1 MITYLIIMAIATAL
15 VYLSFKVEEKTD
27 NKLLIF
33 VSKAVAILFPA
44 IIAGIRYDVGTDY
57 KGVYEP
63 LFEEILSG
71 ETIQRA
77 RTFEIGYVLLN
88 RLVIWLGG
96 NFSVLMFLA
105 SLLTIT
111 PIYIGLSHYK
121 KKICVPLAFFL
132 FMLLFYQKSFN
143 LVRQM
148 MAVAFV
154 FLGFIYLDF
163 KDDDKKQ
170 ENEKYKKKY
179 EEKCKKK
186 NKDLSKYKPRYKYSK
201 EYKKYIA
208 IQYLKYF
215 ACVIVAGLFQ
225 RTSLIMLIIPLVREI
240 YANPRFKV
248 LSIAS
253 YAVLLAI
260 ILNFNTIG
268 KFFTQFD
275 SFKYYANYFRGIGKP
290 DISIAY
296 FIRIIPVIIPF
307 FFVRKKITEDKQM
320 NFLYSMTVIGCILLL
335 LGYLT
340 STYGERISYYFSIF
354 QIVMFPYYI
363 RCLKDNRFLYIAS
376 IILIILFNMVMWFY
390 DYIYMKRDETIPYK
404 TIFSAET
411 EQNDNTKEK
420 NTISE
425 PEKLDINETEEIL
438 NTMEYN
444 I

>member
-33 VSKAVAILFPA
+33 LSKAVAILFPA

-71 ETIQRA
+71 ETLQRA

-163 KDDDKKQ
+163 KDDDKK
-170 ENEKYKKKY
+170 
-179 EEKCKKK
+179 
-186 NKDLSKYKPRYKYSK
+186 
-201 EYKKYIA
+201 YIA
-208 IQYLKYF
+208 IQCLKYF

-225 RTSLIMLIIPLVREI
+225 RTSFVMLIIPFIREI

-253 YAVLLAI
+253 YVVLLAV
-260 ILNFNTIG
+260 ILNFKAIG
-268 KFFTQFD
+268 EFLTQFN

-296 FIRIIPVIIPF
+296 YIRVIPVIIPF
-307 FFVRKKITEDKQM
+307 FFVRKKITEDRQM
-320 NFLYSMTVIGCILLL
+320 NFLYSMTVIGCIFLL

-363 RCLKDNRFLYIAS
+363 RCLKDNKFLYIAS
-376 IILIILFNMVMWFY
+376 TILIILFNMAMWFY

-411 EQNDNTKEK
+411 EQNDNTKEG
-420 NTISE
+420 NTISK
-425 PEKLDINETEEIL
+425 PEKPDINETKSEELL

>member
-71 ETIQRA
+71 ETVQRA

-163 KDDDKKQ
+163 KDDDKK
-170 ENEKYKKKY
+170 
-179 EEKCKKK
+179 
-186 NKDLSKYKPRYKYSK
+186 
-201 EYKKYIA
+201 YIA
-208 IQYLKYF
+208 IQCLKYF
-215 ACVIVAGLFQ
+215 AWVIVAGLFQ
-225 RTSLIMLIIPLVREI
+225 RTSFVMLIIPFIREI

-253 YAVLLAI
+253 YVVLLAV
-260 ILNFNTIG
+260 ILNFKAIG
-268 KFFTQFD
+268 EFLTQFD
-275 SFKYYANYFRGIGKP
+275 SFKYYANYFIGIGKP

-296 FIRIIPVIIPF
+296 YIRVIPVIIPF
-307 FFVRKKITEDKQM
+307 FFVRKKITEDRQM
-320 NFLYSMTVIGCILLL
+320 NFLYSMTVIGCIFLL

-363 RCLKDNRFLYIAS
+363 RCLKDNKFLYIAS
-376 IILIILFNMVMWFY
+376 TILIILFNMAMWFY

-411 EQNDNTKEK
+411 EQNDNTKEG

-425 PEKLDINETEEIL
+425 PEKPDINETESEEIL

>member
-33 VSKAVAILFPA
+33 LSKAVAILFPA
-44 IIAGIRYDVGTDY
+44 IIAEIRYDVGTDY

-71 ETIQRA
+71 ETVQRA

-163 KDDDKKQ
+163 KDDDKK
-170 ENEKYKKKY
+170 
-179 EEKCKKK
+179 
-186 NKDLSKYKPRYKYSK
+186 
-201 EYKKYIA
+201 YIA
-208 IQYLKYF
+208 IQCLKYF

-225 RTSLIMLIIPLVREI
+225 RTSFVMLIIPFIREI

-253 YAVLLAI
+253 YVVLLAV
-260 ILNFNTIG
+260 ILNFKAIG
-268 KFFTQFD
+268 EFLTQFN

-296 FIRIIPVIIPF
+296 YIRVIPVIIPF
-307 FFVRKKITEDKQM
+307 FFVRKKITEDRQM
-320 NFLYSMTVIGCILLL
+320 NFLYSMTVIGCIFLL

-363 RCLKDNRFLYIAS
+363 RCLKDNKFLYIAS
-376 IILIILFNMVMWFY
+376 TILIILFNMAMWFY

-411 EQNDNTKEK
+411 EQNDNTKEG

-425 PEKLDINETEEIL
+425 PEKPDINETKSEELL

>member
-33 VSKAVAILFPA
+33 LSKAVAILFPA

-71 ETIQRA
+71 ETVQRA
-77 RTFEIGYVLLN
+77 RTFEIGYVLLK

-163 KDDDKKQ
+163 KDDDKK
-170 ENEKYKKKY
+170 
-179 EEKCKKK
+179 
-186 NKDLSKYKPRYKYSK
+186 
-201 EYKKYIA
+201 YIA
-208 IQYLKYF
+208 IQCLKYF

-225 RTSLIMLIIPLVREI
+225 RTSFVMLIIPFIREI

-253 YAVLLAI
+253 YVVLLAV
-260 ILNFNTIG
+260 ILNFKAIG
-268 KFFTQFD
+268 EFLTQFD
-275 SFKYYANYFRGIGKP
+275 SFKYYANYFIGIGKP

-296 FIRIIPVIIPF
+296 YIRVIPVIIPF
-307 FFVRKKITEDKQM
+307 FFVRKKITEDRQM
-320 NFLYSMTVIGCILLL
+320 NFLYSMTVIGCIFLL

-363 RCLKDNRFLYIAS
+363 RCLKDNKFLYIAS
-376 IILIILFNMVMWFY
+376 TILIILFNMAMWFY

-411 EQNDNTKEK
+411 EQNDNTKEG

-425 PEKLDINETEEIL
+425 PEKPDINETKSEELL

>member
-33 VSKAVAILFPA
+33 LSKAVAILFPA

-71 ETIQRA
+71 ETVQRA

-163 KDDDKKQ
+163 KDDDKK
-170 ENEKYKKKY
+170 
-179 EEKCKKK
+179 
-186 NKDLSKYKPRYKYSK
+186 
-201 EYKKYIA
+201 YIA
-208 IQYLKYF
+208 IQCLKYF
-215 ACVIVAGLFQ
+215 AWVIVAGLFQ
-225 RTSLIMLIIPLVREI
+225 RTSFVMLIIPFIREI

-253 YAVLLAI
+253 YVVLLAI
-260 ILNFNTIG
+260 ILNFKAIG
-268 KFFTQFD
+268 EFLTQFD

-296 FIRIIPVIIPF
+296 YIRVIPVIIPF
-307 FFVRKKITEDKQM
+307 FFVRKKITEDRQM
-320 NFLYSMTVIGCILLL
+320 NFLYSMTVIGCIFLL

-363 RCLKDNRFLYIAS
+363 RCLKDNKFLYIAS
-376 IILIILFNMVMWFY
+376 TILIILFNMAMWFY

-411 EQNDNTKEK
+411 EQNDNTKEG

-425 PEKLDINETEEIL
+425 PEKPDINETESEEIL

>member
-1 MITYLIIMAIATAL
+1 MVAYLIIIAISTAL

-71 ETIQRA
+71 ETLQRI
-77 RTFEIGYVLLN
+77 RTFEIGYILLN

-96 NFSVLMFLA
+96 NFNVLMFLA
-105 SLLTIT
+105 SLLTII

-148 MAVAFV
+148 IAVAFV
-154 FLGFIYLDF
+154 FLGFTYLDF
-163 KDDDKKQ
+163 KNDDKKH
-170 ENEKYKKKY
+170 
-179 EEKCKKK
+179 
-186 NKDLSKYKPRYKYSK
+186 
-201 EYKKYIA
+201 IA
-208 IQYLKYF
+208 IQCLKYF

-225 RTSLIMLIIPLVREI
+225 RTSFVMLIIPFIREI
-240 YANPRFKV
+240 YANPRLKV

-253 YAVLLAI
+253 YVVLLVV
-260 ILNFNTIG
+260 ILNFKAIG
-268 KFFTQFD
+268 EFLTQFD
-275 SFKYYANYFRGIGKP
+275 SFKYYANYFKGIGKP

-296 FIRIIPVIIPF
+296 FIRVIPVIIPF
-307 FFVRKKITEDKQM
+307 FFVRKKITEDRQM

-340 STYGERISYYFSIF
+340 QTYGERISYYFSIF

-363 RCLKDNRFLYIAS
+363 RCLKDNKFLYIAS
-376 IILIILFNMVMWFY
+376 IILIILFNMAMWFY

-411 EQNDNTKEK
+411 EQNDNTKEE

-425 PEKLDINETEEIL
+425 LKKLDINETESEEIL